1 MENRERDRVSQRSS
15 PTEAGDLNR
24 RVEEG
29 KGREHN
35 SGTSAEFG
43 QKIGRSENL
52 EGGDMRNRNDEP
64 MTNIGGNSTGSEVRE
79 DESSSRRG
87 TGDFGSSSGRTGST
101 GSMGGGGSKQSGSE
115 KWRDEDSSRD
125 TSESSGSSGSSG
137 SSSKMGSST
146 EGRH

>member
-15 PTEAGDLNR
+15 PTEAGELNR
-24 RVEEG
+24 RVEEE

-52 EGGDMRNRNDEP
+52 EGGNISDQNTDE
-64 MTNIGGNSTGSEVRE
+64 NV
-79 DESSSRRG
+79 SR
-87 TGDFGSSSGRTGST
+87 
-101 GSMGGGGSKQSGSE
+101 K
-115 KWRDEDSSRD
+115 DSS
-125 TSESSGSSGSSG
+125 
-137 SSSKMGSST
+137 

>member
-15 PTEAGDLNR
+15 PTEAGELNR
-24 RVEEG
+24 RTEEE
-29 KGREHN
+29 KGRQHN

-64 MTNIGGNSTGSEVRE
+64 MTNIGSSTGSGREVRE

-87 TGDFGSSSGRTGST
+87 GTGDFGSSSGRSGS
-101 GSMGGGGSKQSGSE
+101 GSMGS
-115 KWRDEDSSRD
+115 
-125 TSESSGSSGSSG
+125 TNSSGSN
-137 SSSKMGSST
+137 SST
-146 EGRH
+146 SDQRDDSDRSRKDPSEGRH

>member
-24 RVEEG
+24 RTEEE

-43 QKIGRSENL
+43 QNVGRSENL
-52 EGGDMRNRNDEP
+52 EGGNMRNRNDEP
-64 MTNIGGNSTGSEVRE
+64 MTNIGGTSTGGEVRD
-79 DESSSRRG
+79 DESSTRRG
-87 TGDFGSSSGRTGST
+87 S
-101 GSMGGGGSKQSGSE
+101 GSM
-115 KWRDEDSSRD
+115 
-125 TSESSGSSGSSG
+125 GSSGSSKSSGSDKWTDESDSSSGQSGRG
-137 SSSKMGSST
+137 SSGSMGSST

>member
-15 PTEAGDLNR
+15 PTEAGELNR
-24 RVEEG
+24 RVEEE

-52 EGGDMRNRNDEP
+52 E
-64 MTNIGGNSTGSEVRE
+64 
-79 DESSSRRG
+79 
-87 TGDFGSSSGRTGST
+87 SGRSS
-101 GSMGGGGSKQSGSE
+101 GSMGGGK
-115 KWRDEDSSRD
+115 
-125 TSESSGSSGSSG
+125 SSGSDKSSDDDRSDNRSWKD
-137 SSSKMGSST
+137 SS